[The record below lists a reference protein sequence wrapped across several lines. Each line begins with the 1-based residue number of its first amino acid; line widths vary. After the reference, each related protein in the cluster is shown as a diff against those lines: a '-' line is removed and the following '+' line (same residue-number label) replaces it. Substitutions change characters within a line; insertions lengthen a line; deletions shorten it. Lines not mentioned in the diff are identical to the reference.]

1 MVDQIE
7 ISPVNGK
14 PVVEAG
20 VQPADESQAVA
31 VLAVLPEALPAA
43 LPVKITPVEN
53 QDGDLFV
60 HLSEIRAELEDLQQ
74 ILNNIRRGKTVIPT
88 YVDYVRTTKRN
99 LAELMEKVNHKDEKP
114 KEIANIS
121 IIIRHMNNYWEQIQA
136 SPLIAEPQC
145 EPPTS
150 VQLHYLDLLDEQ
162 IHGFIYN
169 IAELTIPNQINRWTK
184 SSKPGY
190 FIDFHEVFVRDLPLQ
205 EDRDRLLKIIG
216 RTPHMTP
223 GGFVDIDNG
232 RIYCYST
239 NPWRRLLSVGLLGL
253 ALAIATGMVAASC
266 LINQNDAITNW
277 PLKPANLTQML
288 MAWAA
293 VLVGM
298 GVHVVV
304 GSAKRSKTKNGLPSV
319 LMDLILIIDARF
331 GEILMKLVLGLIG
344 LFGLVIISSSR
355 LPWLNFIS
363 SFLEQTT
370 LTDGEAAQKALLA
383 QVTPLNAFLVGY
395 SLDSIIELFGT
406 SMEGASQVKGL
417 GK

>member
-1 MVDQIE
+1 MDNQIE
-7 ISPVNGK
+7 ISPINGK
-14 PVVEAG
+14 PAVEATG
-20 VQPADESQAVA
+20 QPVEQSQAGG
-31 VLAVLPEALPAA
+31 
-43 LPVKITPVEN
+43 LPVKKTPVLEVEGGFF
-53 QDGDLFV
+53 D
-60 HLSEIRAELEDLQQ
+60 HLCEIRAELEDLQQ

-99 LAELMEKVNHKDEKP
+99 LAELMEKINFSDEKP
-114 KEIANIS
+114 KGVANLT
-121 IIIRHMNNYWEQIQA
+121 IIIRHLNNYWEQIQA

-150 VQLHYLDLLDEQ
+150 IQLHYLDLLDEQ

-169 IAELTIPNQINRWTK
+169 IAELNIPYQINRWTK

-239 NPWRRLLSVGLLGL
+239 NPWRRLLSAGMLLL
-253 ALAIATGMVAASC
+253 ALVIATGIVAASC
-266 LINQNDAITNW
+266 LINPNNTITSW
-277 PLKPANLTQML
+277 PLSPANLTQML
-288 MAWAA
+288 VAWAA

-298 GVHVVV
+298 AVHVVV
-304 GSAKRSKTKNGLPSV
+304 GSAKRSKTKNGMPSV

-331 GEILMKLVLGLIG
+331 GEILMKLILGLIG
-344 LFGLVIISSSR
+344 LFGLVIISSSK
-355 LPWLNFIS
+355 LPFLNFFS
-363 SFLEQTT
+363 SILEQTT
-370 LTDGEAAQKALLA
+370 DLSGEAAQKVLLA

-395 SLDSIIELFGT
+395 SLDSIIDLFGT
-406 SMEGASQVKGL
+406 SMEGASQVKGM

>member
-1 MVDQIE
+1 MADQIE
-7 ISPVNGK
+7 VPLINGK
-14 PVVEAG
+14 PVVE
-20 VQPADESQAVA
+20 
-31 VLAVLPEALPAA
+31 
-43 LPVKITPVEN
+43 TEN
-53 QDGDLFV
+53 QQVDQSPVVAPPEKKPLVEIEEGDLFD

-88 YVDYVRTTKRN
+88 YVDYVKTTKRN
-99 LAELMEKVNHKDEKP
+99 LSELMDKVNFSDEKP
-114 KEIANIS
+114 KEVANLTIV
-121 IIIRHMNNYWEQIQA
+121 IRHLNNYWEQIQA
-136 SPLIAEPQC
+136 SPLIAEPQR
-145 EPPTS
+145 EPATS

-169 IAELTIPNQINRWTK
+169 IAELTIPHQINHWTK
-184 SSKPGY
+184 TSKPGY
-190 FIDFHEVFVRDLPLQ
+190 FIDFHEVFARDLPFP
-205 EDRDRLLKIIG
+205 EDRDRLLNIIG

-239 NPWRRLLSVGLLGL
+239 NPWRRLLSVGLLVL
-253 ALAIATGMVAASC
+253 ALAIATGIVAASC
-266 LINQNDAITNW
+266 LINKNNSITNW
-277 PLKPANLTQML
+277 PLNEGDLTQML
-288 MAWAA
+288 VAWAA
-293 VLVGM
+293 ILIGM
-298 GVHVVV
+298 GVHVLV
-304 GSAKRSKTKNGLPSV
+304 GSAKRSKTKHGMPSV
-319 LMDLILIIDARF
+319 LMDLILIVDARF

-344 LFGLVIISSSR
+344 LFGLVIISSSK

-370 LTDGEAAQKALLA
+370 SAAEKATPGDVDAAHKALLA

-406 SMEGASQVKGL
+406 SMEGASQVKSL

>member
-1 MVDQIE
+1 MADQID
-7 ISPVNGK
+7 ISTTNGNQAG
-14 PVVEAG
+14 EASLAA
-20 VQPADESQAVA
+20 PRPESPPPGGSEQ
-31 VLAVLPEALPAA
+31 
-43 LPVKITPVEN
+43 
-53 QDGDLFV
+53 GDFFN

-99 LAELMEKVNHKDEKP
+99 LAELMDKINCSDEKP
-114 KEIANIS
+114 KRVVNLT
-121 IIIRHMNNYWEQIQA
+121 IIIRHLNNYWEQIQA
-136 SPLIAEPQC
+136 SPLIADPQC

-169 IAELTIPNQINRWTK
+169 IAELTIPHQINQWTK

-239 NPWRRLLSVGLLGL
+239 NPWRRLLSVGMLLL
-253 ALAIATGMVAASC
+253 ALVIATGIVAGST
-266 LINQNDAITNW
+266 LINQNGAIASW
-277 PLKPANLTQML
+277 PLSPANLTQML
-288 MAWAA
+288 VAWAA

-298 GVHVVV
+298 AVHVVV
-304 GSAKRSKTKNGLPSV
+304 GSAKRSKTKNGMPSV

-331 GEILMKLVLGLIG
+331 GEILMKLILGLIG
-344 LFGLVIISSSR
+344 LFGLVILSSSR
-355 LPWLNFIS
+355 LPWLNFFTSI
-363 SFLEQTT
+363 LEQTT
-370 LTDGEAAQKALLA
+370 AVGGETAQKALLA

-406 SMEGASQVKGL
+406 SMEGASQVKSM
-417 GK
+417 K